1 MSYIRSYIIQSTDVV
16 LHHTSVTF
24 DAHLSEILGTTI
36 MGGQIILLQPDGHF
50 DMEVF
55 AETINSHQ
63 VTYIGT
69 VPSQLN
75 ELITY
80 LRSTNNKNILKTLH
94 TISSGG
100 KGCCY
105 KVILFSKI
113 LTLFYTTRRN
123 FVHSNCH

>member
-1 MSYIRSYIIQSTDVV
+1 MSYIRSLIIQSTDVV

-55 AETINSHQ
+55 AKTISSHQ
-63 VTYIGT
+63 VTYIGI

-94 TISSGG
+94 SIASGG
-100 KGCCY
+100 KGCFY

-113 LTLFYTTRRN
+113 
-123 FVHSNCH
+123 